1 MLVPYLAQ
9 IRDMEKDADEG
20 VASWSE
26 IALRNIR
33 LRRDKVKKSA
43 Q

>member
-1 MLVPYLAQ
+1 
-9 IRDMEKDADEG
+9 MENDSDEH

-33 LRRDKVKKSA
+33 LRKDAGAEPESRT
-43 Q
+43 